1 MKIEEHNKLVKE
13 LLDNLSDQS
22 KVSDILLKLTEDNK
36 TLEEN
41 YSTTTKELG
50 EVKEYNTKLKD
61 ANNRVLTQLT
71 TQVEAKKEEPKKE
84 PEEPKDELIDLDK
97 LIADSGL
104 L

>member
-1 MKIEEHNKLVKE
+1 MKVEEHNKLVKE
-13 LLDNLSDQS
+13 LLDNLTDQS
-22 KVSDILLKLTEDNK
+22 KVSDILLKFTEDNK

-41 YSTTTKELG
+41 YSTTTKEL
-50 EVKEYNTKLKD
+50 EETKEYNTKLKD

-71 TQVEAKKEEPKKE
+71 TQVEAKKEEPK
-84 PEEPKDELIDLDK
+84 DEVIDLDK

>member
-1 MKIEEHNKLVKE
+1 MKVEEHNKLVKE
-13 LLDNLSDQS
+13 LLDNLTDQS

-71 TQVEAKKEEPKKE
+71 TQVEVKKEEPKE
-84 PEEPKDELIDLDK
+84 PEEPKDEVIDLDK

>member
-1 MKIEEHNKLVKE
+1 MKVEEHNKLVKE
-13 LLDNLSDQS
+13 LLDNLTDQS
-22 KVSDILLKLTEDNK
+22 KVSDILLKFTEDNK

-41 YSTTTKELG
+41 YSTTTKEL
-50 EVKEYNTKLKD
+50 EETKEYNTKLKD

-71 TQVEAKKEEPKKE
+71 AQVETKKKEPKKEEPK
-84 PEEPKDELIDLDK
+84 DEVIDLDK